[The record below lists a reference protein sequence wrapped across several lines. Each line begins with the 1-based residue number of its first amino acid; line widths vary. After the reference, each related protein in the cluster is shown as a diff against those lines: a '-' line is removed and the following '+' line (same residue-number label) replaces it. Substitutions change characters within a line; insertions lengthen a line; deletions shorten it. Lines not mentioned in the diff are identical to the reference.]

1 MPKLITYICLDIE
14 VTDLLPSMGEII
26 EIAVIKFEGDK
37 IIDEFQTFVN
47 PKTEIPKIIKAVTGI
62 TYEMVKDA
70 PLLHQIQDNLIKFV
84 GDLPIIGHNISFDL
98 NYLKAKG
105 IDLPNKSY
113 DTWKLATILL
123 PSLGSHSLESL
134 VSFLKMKN
142 IQSHRAMGDILA
154 TRELF
159 SFLIAKIDELD
170 IRILEDIRKLLARH
184 EWTLKDLFEKTRKR
198 SSIGEGVPSFAK
210 LTATTLRRS
219 GDLHHTKVKI
229 EKTLP
234 AKLDVIPEFDLR
246 QIEKMF
252 SDQGKLSKVFK
263 NFEFRPNQVE
273 MMKKVSETF
282 LGDKHLVC
290 EAGPGV
296 GKSLAYLLPA
306 VYFAKANNEKV
317 VISTFTLNLQDQLL
331 LKDIPIV
338 RESVNFDFKA
348 KKLVGRENYLCLRRF
363 DEFKSKKNLSE
374 DELTV
379 LIKIL
384 LWLPETPDGILNELA
399 LSFQEDWVKKGLV
412 CSSNFCLKRK
422 CPNQKKCFYYKAKE
436 EAKSADIVIINH
448 ALLALNSDDENYL
461 NYKHLIIDEAHHL
474 EDSMT
479 SQLTKFVS
487 NEKID
492 EFLKNVK
499 SILNKIIKLE
509 KSNTT
514 DKIFHNLEKLSNQ
527 TDLFFGILNIFIKN
541 NAFQDFYNGRL
552 KLLLTDRVRNYGE
565 WWKVTGSI
573 NNLVLLFEVLE
584 KSLVELL
591 DHLKVNYSTDDK
603 NWQEIIYDL
612 DGLIME
618 NRETKDLLKEI
629 IVNPLDNGIYWLTF
643 REEKINL
650 FSAPLNIDGYLKNN
664 LFDKKETVI
673 LASATLTTDQ
683 GFEYFA
689 KKLGLDES
697 FDKIQIPSHY
707 DFEEQATVIL
717 PTDFPLPNHND
728 FNNKTCD
735 VLIDIGKRLKGK
747 TLVLFTS
754 YSAIRNV
761 YKKLAYELR
770 QEGVKVLAQGVT
782 GGKMKLLNAFK
793 KDKNTMLLGT
803 SSFWEGVDIPGE
815 NLSCLVITKIPFE
828 VPSEPIFEARS
839 SQYQNKFMQ
848 YSIPRAIL
856 TFKQGFGRLIR
867 SKTDKGVVVMLDL
880 RLENTD
886 YGMKFLQALPKVGI
900 GHYEIKEIGT
910 EVEKFLEKY

>member
-1 MPKLITYICLDIE
+1 MLKLKTYICLDIE
-14 VTDLLPSMGEII
+14 VTDLSPALGEII
-26 EIAVIKFEGDK
+26 EIAAIKFEENK
-37 IIDEFQTFVN
+37 IIDRFQTFVN
-47 PKTEIPKIIKAVTGI
+47 PKTDIPKIIKAITGI
-62 TYEMVKDA
+62 TEEVVKDA
-70 PLLHQIQDNLIKFV
+70 PLLHQVQDDLIKFV
-84 GDLPIIGHNISFDL
+84 GSLPIVGHNISFDL
-98 NYLKAKG
+98 GYLKVKG
-105 IDLPNKSY
+105 IDFSNKSY

-134 VSFLKMKN
+134 VSFLKIKN
-142 IQSHRAMGDILA
+142 LQSHRAMGDVLA
-154 TRELF
+154 THQLF
-159 SFLIAKIDELD
+159 LFLLTKISELD
-170 IRILEDIRKLLARH
+170 NAIIKDIEKILTRH
-184 EWTLKDLFEKTRKR
+184 DWSLKDLFEK
-198 SSIGEGVPSFAK
+198 V
-210 LTATTLRRS
+210 
-219 GDLHHTKVKI
+219 KVKS
-229 EKTLP
+229 KK
-234 AKLDVIPEFDLR
+234 AKVTSKKLKKLSADNIIPEFDLN

-252 SDQGKLSKVFK
+252 ENQGKLSKVFK

-273 MMKKVSETF
+273 MMKKVSQTF
-282 LGDKHLVC
+282 LGIKHLVV

-296 GKSLAYLLPA
+296 GKSLAYLLPSI
-306 VYFAKANNEKV
+306 YFAKANNEKV
-317 VISTFTLNLQDQLL
+317 VISTYTLNLQDQLL
-331 LKDIPIV
+331 YKDIPV
-338 RESVNFDFKA
+338 AAEAVNFNFKA
-348 KKLVGRENYLCLRRF
+348 KKLVGRENYLCMRRF
-363 DEFKSKKNLSE
+363 EDFKSKKDLNE

-384 LWLPETPDGILNELA
+384 LWLPETTDGILNELA
-399 LSFQEDWVKKGLV
+399 LGFQEDWIKRSLV
-412 CSSNFCLKRK
+412 CTSNFCLKRK
-422 CPNQKKCFYYKAKE
+422 CPNQRKCFYYRAKE

-461 NYKHLIIDEAHHL
+461 DYKHLIIDEAHHL

-499 SILNKIIKLE
+499 SIINKISRKEGKNYDSHLQ
-509 KSNTT
+509 
-514 DKIFHNLEKLSNQ
+514 DKVLHNLEKLTNQ

-573 NNLVLLFEVLE
+573 NNLILLFEIVE
-584 KSLVELL
+584 KELVELL
-591 DHLKVNYSTDDK
+591 DHLKINYPSTDSA
-603 NWQEIIYDL
+603 WQEIFYDL

-618 NRETKDLLKEI
+618 CRETKDLLKEI
-629 IVNPLDNGIYWLTF
+629 IVKPTDNGIYWLTF

-650 FSAPLNIDGYLKNN
+650 YLAPLDIDSYLKQN

-683 GFEYFA
+683 GFDYFA
-689 KKLGLDES
+689 KKLGLDDS
-697 FDKIQIPSHY
+697 FDKMQIPSHY
-707 DFEEQATVIL
+707 RYEKQSTIIF

-747 TLVLFTS
+747 TMALFTS
-754 YSAIRNV
+754 YSAIRHV

-770 QEGVKVLAQGVT
+770 QEGIKVLAQGVT

-793 KDKNTMLLGT
+793 KDKNTILLGT

-815 NLSCLVITKIPFE
+815 NLSCLVIVKIPFE
-828 VPSEPIFEARS
+828 VPSEPIFKARS
-839 SQYQNKFMQ
+839 EQYGNEYFIR

-880 RLENTD
+880 RLENND

-900 GHYEIKEIGT
+900 GHYKINEIGI
-910 EVEKFLEKY
+910 EVDKFLNN

>member
-1 MPKLITYICLDIE
+1 MKNQKIYVCLDIE
-14 VTDLLPSMGEII
+14 VTDLLPSLGEII
-26 EIAVIKFEGDK
+26 EIAAIKFEGDK
-37 IIDEFQTFVN
+37 VIDEFQTFVN

-62 TYEMVKDA
+62 TDEMVKDA
-70 PLLHQIQDNLIKFV
+70 PLLHQIQDNLIKFI

-98 NYLKAKG
+98 GYLKAKG
-105 IDLPNKSY
+105 VDLPNKSY

-142 IQSHRAMGDILA
+142 VQSHRAMGDVLA

-170 IRILEDIRKLLARH
+170 IRILEDIRKLLTRH
-184 EWTLKDLFEKTRKR
+184 EWSLSELFINHK
-198 SSIGEGVPSFAK
+198 
-210 LTATTLRRS
+210 
-219 GDLHHTKVKI
+219 KVKNLKSKI
-229 EKTLP
+229 INQ
-234 AKLDVIPEFDLR
+234 KLKITTQTTNDVIPEFDLR

-252 SDQGKLSKVFK
+252 ADQGKLSKVFK
-263 NFEFRPNQVE
+263 NFEFRPNQIE

-317 VISTFTLNLQDQLL
+317 VISTYTLNLQDQLL
-331 LKDIPIV
+331 FKDIPIV
-338 RESVNFDFKA
+338 RESVNFNFKA

-363 DEFKSKKNLSE
+363 LELKSKKNLSE

-379 LIKIL
+379 LVKIL
-384 LWLPETPDGILNELA
+384 LWMPETPDGILNELS
-399 LSFQEDWVKKGLV
+399 LSFQEEWVKKSLV

-448 ALLALNSDDENYL
+448 ALLAVSSDDENYL
-461 NYKHLIIDEAHHL
+461 DYKHLIIDEAHHL

-492 EFLKNVK
+492 EFLKNIK
-499 SILNKIIKLE
+499 SILNKIGKKE
-509 KSNTT
+509 KSEVT
-514 DKIFHNLEKLSNQ
+514 DKIFHNLEKLTNQ

-573 NNLVLLFEVLE
+573 NNLVLQFEVLE
-584 KSLVELL
+584 KSLTELL

-629 IVNPLDNGIYWLTF
+629 IVNPLENGIYWLTF

-650 FSAPLNIDGYLKNN
+650 FSAPLNIDGYLKDN

-683 GFEYFA
+683 GFDYFA
-689 KKLGLDES
+689 KKLGLDET

-707 DFEEQATVIL
+707 DFEKQATVIL

-728 FNNKTCD
+728 FNNKTCE
-735 VLIDIGKRLKGK
+735 VLIDIGKKLKGK

-754 YSAIRNV
+754 YSAIRSV
-761 YKKLAYELR
+761 YKKLAFELR

-793 KDKNTMLLGT
+793 SDKNTILLGT

-886 YGMKFLQALPKVGI
+886 YGMKFLQALPKVGVS
-900 GHYEIKEIGT
+900 HHEIKEIGT
-910 EVEKFLEKY
+910 EVEKFLEKH